1 MSQQA
6 IYIALFL
13 VVIACLPLLT
23 KWLVG
28 RNAMGKGASGA
39 GAKVVSV
46 VAVGPSQ
53 RVVTLEAGPEH
64 DRLCLVIGVTAQ
76 NIICLHRSYVSA
88 APSNS
93 PKQPPAAHS
102 RDHQVLHDPSH

>member
-6 IYIALFL
+6 IYLAVFL
-13 VVIACLPLLT
+13 LAIACLPMLT

-28 RNAMGKGASGA
+28 RHALGKGTVGSGA
-39 GAKVVSV
+39 KIVSV

-64 DRLCLVIGVTAQ
+64 DRLCLVLGVTSQ
-76 NIICLHRSYVSA
+76 SITCLHRSPVLAEVSD
-88 APSNS
+88 PTKYS
-93 PKQPPAAHS
+93 PVGKPIDVEVPH
-102 RDHQVLHDPSH
+102 V